1 MKHFTKE
8 EWIDFARDVIQGE
21 AKSFMQNHLNSG
33 CRECA
38 KEAILWARVSET
50 ARREAEVE
58 PPVGALRIAKAMMAT
73 SGLAAA
79 GKSNATFAE
88 LLFDSMRQAPLMGVR
103 SAAPTPRQ
111 MLFASGDHR
120 IDLRMEPQLDS
131 DGVAIIGQVLD
142 SANPERTLRNI
153 PISLHSGK
161 KLVAASET
169 NHLGEFQ
176 LISKLDPKLELRATL
191 PQGQQIRLALIEL
204 RTPAPEEIPYPTDT
218 TNDTAARGDQRKRT
232 RKRL

>member
-21 AKSFMQNHLNSG
+21 AKSFMQSHLDRG

-38 KEAILWARVSET
+38 KEATLWARVSQT
-50 ARREAEVE
+50 ARREAEFE
-58 PPVGALRIAKAMMAT
+58 PPVGAVRVAKAMMAT

-79 GKSNATFAE
+79 GKSRVTFAD
-88 LLFDSMRQAPLMGVR
+88 LLFDSMHEMPLMGVR

-142 SANPERTLRNI
+142 SANPDRTLRNI

-176 LISKLDPKLELRATL
+176 LTSKLDPKLELRATL

-204 RTPAPEEIPYPTDT
+204 RAPVREELPYPTQSKDDT
-218 TNDTAARGDQRKRT
+218 ETDAEQKKRP

>member
-21 AKSFMQNHLNSG
+21 AKSFMQSHLDRG
-33 CRECA
+33 CRQCA
-38 KEAILWARVSET
+38 KEATLWARVSET
-50 ARREAEVE
+50 ARREAEFE
-58 PPVGALRIAKAMMAT
+58 PPVGAVRVAKAMMAT
-73 SGLAAA
+73 SGLASISER
-79 GKSNATFAE
+79 KATFAE
-88 LLFDSMRQAPLMGVR
+88 LLFDSMHQAPLMGVR

-204 RTPAPEEIPYPTDT
+204 RVPVLEELPYPIDSKE
-218 TNDTAARGDQRKRT
+218 DTATNAEQKKHSRK
-232 RKRL
+232 KL